1 MSSGNTRKLGSGT
14 PYWLKQDDEGRLLTV
29 GTPEVQANEVLAD
42 SDKTLTVPA
51 DTWWKI
57 KSIWLELTT
66 DATVGNRQLQ
76 IDIRDDA
83 ADVIFQMRVGIV
95 QAASI
100 TRYYALAPH
109 SVDLTAFRDTD
120 YLMTPFPELTLA
132 ESWSI
137 RIFDNA
143 VVAVAGDNLIVQ
155 VITETR
161 TVLEP

>member
-1 MSSGNTRKLGSGT
+1 MPTGNSSAT
-14 PYWLKQDDEGRLLTV
+14 
-29 GTPEVQANEVLAD
+29 
-42 SDKTLTVPA
+42 
-51 DTWWKI
+51 
-57 KSIWLELTT
+57 SIWLEFAT

-100 TRYYALAPH
+100 TRYYALSPH
-109 SVDLTAFRDTD
+109 LVDLTAFRDTD

-132 ESWSI
+132 ESWSV
-137 RIFDNA
+137 RIWDNNA
-143 VVAVAGDNLIVQ
+143 VAVAGDDLIIQ

>member
-1 MSSGNTRKLGSGT
+1 MSFGNTQRLGGGT
-14 PYWLKQDDEGRLLTV
+14 SYWLKVDDEGRLLAV
-29 GTPEVQANEVLAD
+29 GTPAVQADEAAGD

-57 KSIWLELTT
+57 KSIWLEFAT

-100 TRYYALAPH
+100 TRYYALSPH
-109 SVDLTAFRDTD
+109 LVDLTAFRDTD

-132 ESWSI
+132 EAWSI
-137 RIFDNA
+137 RIWDNNA
-143 VVAVAGDNLIVQ
+143 VAAAGDDLVIQ
-155 VITETR
+155 IITETR